1 MLLKYFYDEKLA
13 QASYLVGCQD
23 TGEAIIVD
31 PSRNI
36 EPYIKTARAH
46 GVRIVGVTETH
57 IHADFLSGSQELA
70 SRLGATLYLS
80 DEGGANWRYEY
91 AFGYKHCFLRNGDVF
106 AIGNINFEVMH
117 TPGHTPEHISL
128 LVTDGGASTK
138 GPIGVF
144 TGDFVFVGDVGRPDL
159 LEKAA
164 GVHGSSEKMA
174 RMMYRSLQQ
183 FKNLPDYLQ
192 VWPGHGAGS
201 ACGKALGAIP
211 SSTIGYEKR
220 TNWALQYDNEDLF
233 IEALLVG
240 QPEAPPYFSMMKRL
254 NKEGTQQIQRIAVPF
269 RMKVS
274 IDIVQEWT
282 KQGIVIDTR
291 PASEFAAKHIR
302 GVINIPYNKSFV
314 TWAGWLLDYN
324 QPIYLLASNADVG
337 DIVNNLQSIGL
348 DRIVSTM
355 EPNVIEQADE
365 ADSRVMKYEEVTMD
379 KIAGVL
385 HTEHIYVLDVRSMGE
400 WEEGHIPQAKHVML
414 GHLQEQA
421 HNIPHDKPILVY
433 CKTGGRSAIA
443 ASLLQVHGFKE
454 VQSLVGGYEEWMK
467 QKKMLSTRDA

>member
-13 QASYLVGCQD
+13 QASYLVGCQA

-57 IHADFLSGSQELA
+57 IHADFLSGSLELA
-70 SRLGATLYLS
+70 SRLETTLYLS
-80 DEGGANWRYEY
+80 DEGRPDWKYEY
-91 AFGYKHCFLRNGDVF
+91 ATGYDHRFLRNGDVF
-106 AIGNINFEVMH
+106 AIGNIHFEVVH

-138 GPIGVF
+138 DPLGIF

-159 LEKAA
+159 LEKAV

-183 FKNLPDYLQ
+183 FKNFPDYLQ

-220 TNWALQYDNEDLF
+220 TNWALQYNDENLF
-233 IEALLVG
+233 VEALLAG

-254 NKEGTQQIQRIAVPF
+254 NKDGAQQIRRIAAPLPMVG
-269 RMKVS
+269 S
-274 IDIVQEWT
+274 IDIVQEWSE
-282 KQGIVIDTR
+282 QGIVLDTR
-291 PASEFAAKHIR
+291 PASAFASKHIR
-302 GVINIPYNKSFV
+302 GSINIPYNKSFV
-314 TWAGWLLDYN
+314 TWAGWLLDYDL
-324 QPIYLLASNADVG
+324 PIYLLASNDDVAG
-337 DIVNNLQSIGL
+337 IVKNLQSIGL
-348 DRIVSTM
+348 DRVIATLD
-355 EPNVIEQADE
+355 PYIIEQAGE
-365 ADSRVMKYEEVTMD
+365 SDSRVMKYEEVTMD
-379 KIAGVL
+379 MIDDAIQ
-385 HTEHIYVLDVRSMGE
+385 TESIYVLDVRSMAE
-400 WEEGHIPQAKHVML
+400 WQEGHFPQANHVML

-421 HNIPHDKPILVY
+421 PNLPHDKPILVY
-433 CKTGGRSAIA
+433 CKSGGRSAIA

-454 VQSLVGGYEEWMK
+454 VQSLVGGYEEW
-467 QKKMLSTRDA
+467 QKRKKL